1 MRADCLRGLCGAVL
15 AAFLCGGVPASLC
28 SQQVGVPESSSAN
41 QAPLVKAV
49 RVITAGGELSRVP
62 SGVVTV
68 EVGKPLDLEKVAA
81 SLKSLYRT
89 GAYFDIQVVA
99 EPRRRR
105 NAD

>member
-1 MRADCLRGLCGAVL
+1 VVRVL

-28 SQQVGVPESSSAN
+28 SRQVAVPKTPAAN

-49 RVITAGGELSRVP
+49 RVITTGGEVAKVA

-89 GAYFDIQVVA
+89 GAYSDIRVVA
-99 EPRRRR
+99 EPADGG